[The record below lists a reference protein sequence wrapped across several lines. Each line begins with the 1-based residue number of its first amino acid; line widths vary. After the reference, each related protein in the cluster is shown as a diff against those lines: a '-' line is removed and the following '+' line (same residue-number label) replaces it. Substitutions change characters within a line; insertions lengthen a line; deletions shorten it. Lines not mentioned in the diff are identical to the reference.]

1 MLCHKNPN
9 IGYEAHYFN
18 YNEDEDHF
26 ICPEGKSLEFHRE
39 YVEDS
44 RKYTSY
50 HAKPAD
56 CVICTVRKECCTAKV
71 KIAAI
76 AFNFSKMIREQL
88 V

>member
-1 MLCHKNPN
+1 MHKKEIDGFIPSPSEVSRERKGEEDS
-9 IGYEAHYFN
+9 GYEAHYFN

-39 YVEDS
+39 YVEDG

-56 CVICTVRKECCTAKV
+56 CVICTVRK
-71 KIAAI
+71 
-76 AFNFSKMIREQL
+76 
-88 V
+88 